1 MFSMFF
7 GRNQDLLSRLG
18 QSAGRVTYFPSFFDV
33 HSPHTDEA
41 STGQWTSFFPL
52 FFRRFFFFWSSQRH
66 KNTFDFTRPPFVF
79 ARFFFPL
86 PSSRRGYWSV
96 YCIVFPFFFIYIFR
110 AASSSVRVPLRFFF
124 FFVGNIF
131 SFTVNTTCSRP
142 SLSCCLPHPL
152 SLFLTLY
159 LSLSFCRVAFDL

>member
-124 FFVGNIF
+124 SSSSVTF
-131 SFTVNTTCSRP
+131 SVS
-142 SLSCCLPHPL
+142 PL
-152 SLFLTLY
+152 TQLALAPLFLVVYLI
-159 LSLSFCRVAFDL
+159 LSLSF